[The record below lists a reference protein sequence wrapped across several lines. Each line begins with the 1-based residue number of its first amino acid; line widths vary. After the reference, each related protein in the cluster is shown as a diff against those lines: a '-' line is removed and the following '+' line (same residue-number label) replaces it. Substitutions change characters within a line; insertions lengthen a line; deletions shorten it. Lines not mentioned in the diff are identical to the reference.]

1 MYKSII
7 LASWPQPPTTS
18 TITLVH
24 VDTDATPTGI
34 VMSIAAPEGALGGF
48 AAMREA
54 AEDAS
59 GLRNEGVTGGR
70 RAADGIAADRCR
82 GGARSPRY
90 RAPRLV
96 MRSYILTGAK
106 VSVVIPCRFHLL
118 QETQWGTI
126 TVLILSSVMAPL
138 AEF

>member
-54 AEDAS
+54 AEDIS
-59 GLRNEGVTGGR
+59 GLRSGGVIGGKKVG
-70 RAADGIAADRCR
+70 DGIAADRCR
-82 GGARSPRY
+82 GAAKSPQY
-90 RAPRLV
+90 RAHQLE
-96 MRSYILTGAK
+96 MRSCISTGVK
-106 VSVVIPCRFHLL
+106 VGNVAPCRFHLL
-118 QETQWGTI
+118 QATQWATI
-126 TVLILSSVMAPL
+126 TGPILSSVMGLL